1 MKAFPLSMVL
11 IPFFSSILIVYVIL
25 GGNIQGEAWDKDG
38 RHIFQIEDY
47 PFHPEKHRYS
57 QLTEVEKKTFSLCQ
71 IVANSNYVVKVASST
86 RWKFVTRVELCRTI
100 RLIALHFFQAVEAI
114 FSSNWLNGKIE
125 LHKYSFSNRGLAEI
139 RKDGDIL
146 DRFHTIQNFHDY
158 VKINRRRLKK
168 SGRHWGHGL
177 SRCEVFFGFLVIG
190 IAAFMFTCTE

>member
-1 MKAFPLSMVL
+1 MDDMLKISEVGVMKVGSIPPLEKSKERLSTEATQVRTK
-11 IPFFSSILIVYVIL
+11 FSEENGTSSKRKTTIDDVPSILIVYVIL

-57 QLTEVEKKTFSLCQ
+57 QLTE
-71 IVANSNYVVKVASST
+71 
-86 RWKFVTRVELCRTI
+86 
-100 RLIALHFFQAVEAI
+100 AVEAI